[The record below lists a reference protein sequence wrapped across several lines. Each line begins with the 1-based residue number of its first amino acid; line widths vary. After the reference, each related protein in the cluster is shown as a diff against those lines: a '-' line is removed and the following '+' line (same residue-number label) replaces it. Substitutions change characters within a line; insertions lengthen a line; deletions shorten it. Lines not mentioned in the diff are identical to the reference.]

1 LFVGRLLVAPLA
13 RTLMRCR
20 TFYLLD
26 AYRQGTAKIHRCV
39 RRLTPRKFCIKF
51 LDAYFPRPLRRRL
64 LVLIVSL
71 EALMIARMVIGLILF
86 CLTLSNANAASI
98 LLRTYKSPI
107 DKADKALLKVYLDGV
122 KEGIV
127 MLNVTLQA
135 EGRQPL
141 FCQPQKLALTVER
154 AEEIMMRKA
163 KKMADPDRIPVS
175 IILIHG
181 LQDTFPCD
189 EKH

>member
-1 LFVGRLLVAPLA
+1 
-13 RTLMRCR
+13 
-20 TFYLLD
+20 
-26 AYRQGTAKIHRCV
+26 
-39 RRLTPRKFCIKF
+39 
-51 LDAYFPRPLRRRL
+51 
-64 LVLIVSL
+64 
-71 EALMIARMVIGLILF
+71 MIARIVMGLILF
-86 CLTLSNANAASI
+86 CLTLSNAKPASI

-141 FCQPQKLALTVER
+141 FCQPEKLALTVEQ
-154 AEEIMMRKA
+154 AEKIMMREA
-163 KKMADPDRIPVS
+163 KKMADPDRVPVS

>member
-1 LFVGRLLVAPLA
+1 
-13 RTLMRCR
+13 
-20 TFYLLD
+20 
-26 AYRQGTAKIHRCV
+26 
-39 RRLTPRKFCIKF
+39 
-51 LDAYFPRPLRRRL
+51 
-64 LVLIVSL
+64 
-71 EALMIARMVIGLILF
+71 MIARMVIGLILF
-86 CLTLSNANAASI
+86 CLTLSYANAASI

-141 FCQPQKLALTVER
+141 FCQPQNLALTVER
-154 AEEIMMRKA
+154 AEEIMLRKA
-163 KKMADPDRIPVS
+163 KKMADPDGVPVS

>member
-1 LFVGRLLVAPLA
+1 
-13 RTLMRCR
+13 
-20 TFYLLD
+20 
-26 AYRQGTAKIHRCV
+26 
-39 RRLTPRKFCIKF
+39 
-51 LDAYFPRPLRRRL
+51 
-64 LVLIVSL
+64 
-71 EALMIARMVIGLILF
+71 MIARIAIGVILF

-107 DKADKALLKVYLDGV
+107 DKADKAALKVYLDGV

-141 FCQPQKLALTVER
+141 FCQPQKLALTVEQ
-154 AEEIMMRKA
+154 AEDIMMRTA
-163 KKMADPDRIPVS
+163 QAMTNPDTTPIG
-175 IILIHG
+175 ILLILG
-181 LQDTFPCD
+181 LRETFPCN

>member
-1 LFVGRLLVAPLA
+1 MSTNLFGHVVCLIAATAATIPCA
-13 RTLMRCR
+13 IC
-20 TFYLLD
+20 LD
-26 AYRQGTAKIHRCV
+26 AGR
-39 RRLTPRKFCIKF
+39 TPKFIARSPALPQRKSCRKF
-51 LDAYFPRPLRRRL
+51 LDTYIPDVAWSF
-64 LVLIVSL
+64 VNL
-71 EALMIARMVIGLILF
+71 EAFMIARIVIGLILF

-127 MLNVTLQA
+127 MLNVTLQV

-141 FCQPQKLALTVER
+141 FCQPQKLALTVEQ

-163 KKMADPDRIPVS
+163 KKMANPDGVPIS
-175 IILIHG
+175 LILIHG
-181 LQDTFPCD
+181 L
-189 EKH
+189 

>member
-1 LFVGRLLVAPLA
+1 
-13 RTLMRCR
+13 M
-20 TFYLLD
+20 
-26 AYRQGTAKIHRCV
+26 IV
-39 RRLTPRKFCIKF
+39 RI
-51 LDAYFPRPLRRRL
+51 
-64 LVLIVSL
+64 
-71 EALMIARMVIGLILF
+71 VIGLILF

-98 LLRTYKSPI
+98 LFRTYKSAK

-141 FCQPQKLALTVER
+141 FCQPQKLALTVEQ

-163 KKMADPDRIPVS
+163 RKMADPDRVPVS

-189 EKH
+189 DEKH

>member
-1 LFVGRLLVAPLA
+1 
-13 RTLMRCR
+13 
-20 TFYLLD
+20 
-26 AYRQGTAKIHRCV
+26 
-39 RRLTPRKFCIKF
+39 
-51 LDAYFPRPLRRRL
+51 
-64 LVLIVSL
+64 
-71 EALMIARMVIGLILF
+71 MIARIVIGLTLF
-86 CLTLSNANAASI
+86 CLTLLSANAASI
-98 LLRTYKSPI
+98 LFKTYKSPI
-107 DKADKALLKVYLDGV
+107 DKADKAALKVYLDGV

-141 FCQPQKLALTVER
+141 FCQPQKLALTVEQ
-154 AEEIMMRKA
+154 AEEIMMHKA
-163 KKMADPDRIPVS
+163 KKMTDPDGVPIS

>member
-1 LFVGRLLVAPLA
+1 MLAIDFEAGGTPNLGFVAPRISA
-13 RTLMRCR
+13 
-20 TFYLLD
+20 
-26 AYRQGTAKIHRCV
+26 
-39 RRLTPRKFCIKF
+39 RKFCRKF
-51 LDAYFPRPLRRRL
+51 LNTYFPRPLCRRL
-64 LVLIVSL
+64 LVLIVNL
-71 EALMIARMVIGLILF
+71 EALMIARIVIGLILF

-141 FCQPQKLALTVER
+141 FCQPQKLALTVEQ

-163 KKMADPDRIPVS
+163 KKMADPDGVPIS
-175 IILIHG
+175 LILIHG

>member
-1 LFVGRLLVAPLA
+1 
-13 RTLMRCR
+13 MC
-20 TFYLLD
+20 
-26 AYRQGTAKIHRCV
+26 
-39 RRLTPRKFCIKF
+39 
-51 LDAYFPRPLRRRL
+51 RRL
-64 LVLIVSL
+64 LVLIVNL
-71 EALMIARMVIGLILF
+71 EALMIARIVIGLILF
-86 CLTLSNANAASI
+86 CITLSDANAASI
-98 LLRTYKSPI
+98 LLRTYKSAT

-127 MLNVTLQA
+127 MFNVTLQT

-141 FCQPQKLALTVER
+141 FCQPDNLALTVER

-163 KKMADPDRIPVS
+163 KKMANPDGVPVS

>member
-1 LFVGRLLVAPLA
+1 
-13 RTLMRCR
+13 
-20 TFYLLD
+20 
-26 AYRQGTAKIHRCV
+26 
-39 RRLTPRKFCIKF
+39 
-51 LDAYFPRPLRRRL
+51 
-64 LVLIVSL
+64 
-71 EALMIARMVIGLILF
+71 MIARIVIGLILF
-86 CLTLSNANAASI
+86 SLTLSNANAASV

-141 FCQPQKLALTVER
+141 FCQPQKLALTVEQ
-154 AEEIMMRKA
+154 AEEIMTRKA
-163 KKMADPDRIPVS
+163 KKMADPDRVPVS

>member
-1 LFVGRLLVAPLA
+1 
-13 RTLMRCR
+13 
-20 TFYLLD
+20 
-26 AYRQGTAKIHRCV
+26 
-39 RRLTPRKFCIKF
+39 
-51 LDAYFPRPLRRRL
+51 
-64 LVLIVSL
+64 
-71 EALMIARMVIGLILF
+71 MIARIAIGVILF

-98 LLRTYKSPI
+98 LFKTYKAPI
-107 DKADKALLKVYLDGV
+107 DKADKALLKVYFGGV

-141 FCQPQKLALTVER
+141 FCQPQKLALTVEQ
-154 AEEIMMRKA
+154 AEEIMMHKA
-163 KKMADPDRIPVS
+163 KKMADPDGVPIS

-181 LQDTFPCD
+181 LQDTFPCG

>member
-1 LFVGRLLVAPLA
+1 LGDVFRGREKIARFLAAMPL
-13 RTLMRCR
+13 
-20 TFYLLD
+20 
-26 AYRQGTAKIHRCV
+26 
-39 RRLTPRKFCIKF
+39 RKFVRKF
-51 LDAYFPRPLRRRL
+51 RDAYFPRPLCRRL
-64 LVLIVSL
+64 LVLIVNL
-71 EALMIARMVIGLILF
+71 ETLMIARIAIGLILF

-127 MLNVTLQA
+127 MLNVTPQA

-141 FCQPQKLALTVER
+141 FCQPQNLALTVER

-163 KKMADPDRIPVS
+163 KKMADPDRVPIS